1 MEKPFFGYQLAKKK
15 KSNIAE
21 WTFGFSIV
29 GEGETFTRAQSKNKK
44 HMCFGIFMFE
54 RGVEGEE
61 GLEKV
66 HLKKES
72 KEEQWVW
79 NRKNSLFP
87 EKRDNS
93 P

>member
-1 MEKPFFGYQLAKKK
+1 
-15 KSNIAE
+15 
-21 WTFGFSIV
+21 
-29 GEGETFTRAQSKNKK
+29 
-44 HMCFGIFMFE
+44 MCFGIFMFE